1 MTTTLRDR
9 ALRRITATIGADNGT
24 SIVEV
29 VAAVV
34 IFMIL
39 SVGVMQGLVT
49 MTRLA
54 GDQRHRVTALSLAA
68 SEIDYVRA
76 ITDPFTVLNREF
88 DETIDGITY
97 TVERETSWV
106 SGTGADVPCTGGGSD
121 NLQLKRVN
129 VSVTWEG
136 RMSASQPVN
145 SDTVLAPTGRIN
157 DPTRGTILISAIR
170 ADGTGAAGVG
180 VAVTPNG
187 GGAAALDAPPPDTDA
202 EGCSYALHVVPGTYT
217 ISLARSNWIDS
228 EQRTTPT
235 ASVTVTAGST
245 TSAPFGYDAAS
256 TFSLSYAPMSG
267 RPSTVRFASNNETTY
282 INTYGAYYVAG
293 SASTAKLFPWSAG
306 YTPIAGHYV
315 PPDADGSGGCRA
327 VDPAEWPAATVST
340 VALGAGQ
347 QSVAVATAPAGSAA
361 MSVPMGIVEVKN
373 VRENQWVIATSVNG
387 SSVPGTPTCTIS
399 MRYDFANLSSSTTQ
413 NTRYLALPYG
423 TWQLSTATT
432 QAGTRTAVTTSN
444 ISAYSNVVKTGMVT
458 GSTVVVDPRPA
469 G

>member
-29 VAAVV
+29 IAAVV

-49 MTRLA
+49 SVRLA

-76 ITDPFTVLNREF
+76 ISDPFTVLDREF

-97 TVERETSWV
+97 TIERDTSWV
-106 SGTGADVPCTGGGSD
+106 TGTGADVPCTGSGSN

-136 RMSASQPVN
+136 RMSASHPVN

-157 DPTRGTILISAIR
+157 DPARGTILISATR
-170 ADGTGAAGVG
+170 ADGTGAAGVD
-180 VAVTPNG
+180 VTVTPSG
-187 GGAAALDAPPPDTDA
+187 GGAAALDAAPPDTDA

-217 ISLARSNWIDS
+217 ISLSRSNWIDS

-235 ASVTVTAGST
+235 TSVVVTAGST

-256 TFSLSYAPMSG
+256 TFSLSYAPMTG
-267 RPSTVRFASNNETTY
+267 RPATVRFASNNETTY

-293 SASTAKLFPWSAG
+293 SQSTAKLFPWSTG

-315 PPDADGSGGCRA
+315 SPDADGGGGCRA
-327 VDPAEWPAATVST
+327 LDPAEWTAATVSS
-340 VALGAGQ
+340 VALAAGQ
-347 QSVAVATAPAGSAA
+347 QGAPVATAPAGSAA
-361 MSVPMGIVEVKN
+361 MSVPMGIVELRN
-373 VRENQWVIATSVNG
+373 VREDRWVIATSVNG

-399 MRYDFANLSSSTTQ
+399 MRYDFANLSSSGTQ
-413 NTRYLALPYG
+413 TTRYLALPYG

-432 QAGTRTAVTTSN
+432 QTGTRTAVPTAS
-444 ISAYSNVVKTGMVT
+444 ISPYSNVVKTGMVT
-458 GSTVVVDPRPA
+458 GNTVVVDPRA
-469 G
+469 AE